1 VIPYQFEEERIDA
14 IFNLT
19 EVGEISE
26 PIETTSGFYIFKL
39 LGSTELRFVPAPQLD
54 SVRQG
59 GFNRWLAEIQDAA
72 STWTNAEIVQAP
84 ASA

>member
-1 VIPYQFEEERIDA
+1 M
-14 IFNLT
+14 T

-26 PIETTSGFYIFKL
+26 PIETTSGFYVFKL

-84 ASA
+84 AGA